1 MKLPWLAIAA
11 VVLCVVFI
19 AVLDLGYLSMSRTQA
34 EARDR
39 LESASS
45 LIQALSRLQALMVD
59 AETATRGYALVGRA
73 EMLQPYYHAK
83 AGYRE
88 ELAAVGALV
97 GDDSAQQ
104 KNLDALRGLVDDKW
118 AILAATIDAF
128 SKTADSS
135 TPTPTR
141 SATPIASANPT
152 PSTTPN
158 ASPTPTESTVDAPGR
173 IVMDAIRNQVADM
186 IQQQTQVAARLS
198 SEYQRGIFY
207 TRFIVLAASLLALL
221 ALVALWWAMRRYMIL
236 RARADAKLRASEERY
251 RILTEVAPQISW
263 MADASG
269 QMTFCNKKWIE
280 YTGLTLQQT
289 MKAGALSVV
298 HHDDRKDA
306 IDQWKR
312 AIAANRPFEAEVRLR
327 QASDGAY
334 RWHLARAQ
342 PLQEPSGKPLAW
354 FGAAIDIDDRKAVEL
369 ALDQFNASLAEQV
382 AERTATIEERSTQL
396 KALNRH
402 LVNVTEKE
410 RARLARELHD
420 ELGAHLSVAMMD
432 LTMVS
437 RRLSASDRSDA
448 AELAT
453 LAARL
458 TETLKATTQIGRRI
472 VSDLRPAML
481 NDLGLAGSLDG
492 YCVQFE
498 ETTGIQ
504 CERLLPDDLPPIV
517 EEAGIAIFRIV
528 QESLSNIVKYAKATR
543 VRLALE
549 LEHEFL
555 YLKIQDDGIGMNDD
569 STSKKGSYGLIGIR
583 ERAEAFG
590 GSLQLTEGLDGRG
603 TGMMVTFAWPQIALV
618 RHDLDASAIA
628 DSA

>member
-19 AVLDLGYLSMSRTQA
+19 AVLDLGYLSMSRTQT

-39 LESASS
+39 LESASA

-73 EMLQPYYHAK
+73 EMLQPYYRPRPAIERNLRRWVRWSATTPHSRK
-83 AGYRE
+83 TWIPF
-88 ELAAVGALV
+88 AAWSTTSGQFSPRPSTH
-97 GDDSAQQ
+97 SARR
-104 KNLDALRGLVDDKW
+104 LTRRLRPRPECD
-118 AILAATIDAF
+118 
-128 SKTADSS
+128 S
-135 TPTPTR
+135 TPTPSASPIP
-141 SATPIASANPT
+141 SATP
-152 PSTTPN
+152 TPN
-158 ASPTPTESTVDAPGR
+158 ESTVDTPGK

-236 RARADAKLRASEERY
+236 RARADAKIRASEERY

-263 MADASG
+263 MADARG

-306 IDQWKR
+306 IGQWKQ

-342 PLQEPSGKPLAW
+342 PLQEGSGKPLAW
-354 FGAAIDIDDRKAVEL
+354 FGAAIDIDDRKVVEL

-569 STSKKGSYGLIGIR
+569 SATKKGSYGLIGIR

-603 TGMMVTFAWPQIALV
+603 TGMMVTFSWPQIAV
-618 RHDLDASAIA
+618 VPHDIDASAIA